1 MADRPRFR
9 YVNESAG
16 AFVLITFL
24 IVGFLVFRAAW
35 INRLLRPGVSLNVI
49 MPEAGSF
56 GLKGGSEVIVLGT
69 RAGEVIDVGI
79 RSHDRMH
86 AELEVRGDFARFIR
100 TDSKVTILKKYGIAG
115 DTYLQISRGVG
126 EPLPE
131 ENAVLYAQ
139 VDPNTSQRLDA
150 VLEDLQDKLLPLID
164 QTRIAVEKWSGVADY
179 LRAPERDFGPILAN
193 LESITGSV
201 VNGEGLAGRLLSDK
215 QLADEIQQIV
225 SRLNHAAA
233 RIDPIMEQIEQVSE
247 DSSVVSGKLR
257 SEAEQLPGLIQ
268 RLQDT
273 SAELRTFVS
282 SLREAGHELPPATK
296 SIRDAAERIPS
307 LVLQAQEAVRDI
319 ETLAEALRQRFAPGA
334 RTALPP
340 GRKVAPGDA
349 AP

>member
-1 MADRPRFR
+1 
-9 YVNESAG
+9 
-16 AFVLITFL
+16 
-24 IVGFLVFRAAW
+24 
-35 INRLLRPGVSLNVI
+35 
-49 MPEAGSF
+49 
-56 GLKGGSEVIVLGT
+56 
-69 RAGEVIDVGI
+69 
-79 RSHDRMH
+79 
-86 AELEVRGDFARFIR
+86 
-100 TDSKVTILKKYGIAG
+100 
-115 DTYLQISRGVG
+115 
-126 EPLPE
+126 
-131 ENAVLYAQ
+131 
-139 VDPNTSQRLDA
+139 
-150 VLEDLQDKLLPLID
+150 
-164 QTRIAVEKWSGVADY
+164 
-179 LRAPERDFGPILAN
+179 
-193 LESITGSV
+193 
-201 VNGEGLAGRLLSDK
+201 
-215 QLADEIQQIV
+215 
-225 SRLNHAAA
+225 LNHAAA